1 MRNIRHKQVRQD
13 RKRRKMV
20 FLTVVA
26 LLSIYLTLNLLLG
39 ESSLK
44 KYIDLKSTR
53 DMILAENLQ
62 FENQKEDVT
71 NELETIK
78 KNPQMIEGVAREYG
92 FTKEGEL
99 IFKFDDNE

>member
-13 RKRRKMV
+13 RKRRNMV

-39 ESSLK
+39 DNSLK
-44 KYIDLKSTR
+44 KYIELKSTR
-53 DMILAENLQ
+53 DMLLAENHQ

-99 IFKFDDNE
+99 IFKFDDND